1 MKREVVA
8 IVALIL
14 VAVGVAV
21 VAAPR
26 GPETVYTVAALRNG
40 MASAPARWSGRTV
53 LVRGIAIG
61 LYGPNCAPG
70 SWCAFGL
77 LDPGAPLDDTTV
89 LRLQPQAAGA
99 LIAMLRR
106 TPGVGRFLPA
116 PQPLRWGRLAVYR
129 VQIQRLP
136 AASCPSRRC
145 YGVVLPD
152 APAPGPGGVFV
163 SSTQPD
169 PRASNK

>member
-1 MKREVVA
+1 MRRALAVT
-8 IVALIL
+8 VALIL
-14 VAVGVAV
+14 VAVGVAI
-21 VAAPR
+21 AASPR
-26 GPETVYTVAALRNG
+26 APETVYSVAALRNG
-40 MASAPARWSGRTV
+40 VTAAPARWSGRTV

-89 LRLQPQAAGA
+89 LRLQPQVAGA
-99 LIAMLRR
+99 LIATLRR
-106 TPGVGRFLPA
+106 APGVSQLLPA
-116 PQPLRWGRLAVYR
+116 PQELRWGRLAVYR

-136 AASCPSRRC
+136 AASCPTHRC
-145 YGVVLPD
+145 YRVVLPD

>member
-1 MKREVVA
+1 MRRALAVT
-8 IVALIL
+8 VALIL
-14 VAVGVAV
+14 VAIGVAV
-21 VAAPR
+21 AASPR
-26 GPETVYTVAALRNG
+26 GSETVYTVAAVRNG
-40 MASAPARWSGRTV
+40 VASAPARWSGRTL

-99 LIAMLRR
+99 LIATLRR
-106 TPGVGRFLPA
+106 APGVGRLLPP
-116 PQPLRWGRLAVYR
+116 PQQLRWGRLAVYR

-136 AASCPSRRC
+136 TASCTTPPC
-145 YGVVLPD
+145 YRVTLPD